1 MKVLGIFGSP
11 RRGGNSDILL
21 EEALEGARSAGA
33 DIVMVSCRDLEMC
46 GCLECGG
53 CDETGKCVVG
63 DDMQAVYPQL
73 LEANVVILSSP
84 MFFYGIT
91 SQAKALID
99 RCQALWNKR
108 MLEKPPGLRK
118 SYHSG
123 RGYLIAVG
131 ATKGANLFESA
142 KLVAK
147 YFFDA
152 LDMSFEGGMYVK
164 GIEGKG
170 HVANRTE
177 AMKQAFELGR
187 NSVLAQSGSVEPTTN
202 KEDKQ

>member
-11 RRGGNSDILL
+11 RRGGNSDLLL

-33 DIVMVSCRDLEMC
+33 DVVIVSCRDLEMC

-53 CDETGKCVVG
+53 CDTTGRCVVE
-63 DDMQAVYPQL
+63 DDMQPVYPL
-73 LEANVVILSSP
+73 LLQADVVILSSP

-108 MLEKPPGLRK
+108 MLEKAPEQRK
-118 SYHSG
+118 SYNGG

-131 ATKGANLFESA
+131 ASKGASLFEGA

-164 GIEGKG
+164 GVEGKG
-170 HVANRTE
+170 DIANRTD

-187 NSVLAQSGSVEPTTN
+187 NAVLTQRHSVDARTAAEE
-202 KEDKQ
+202 K

>member
-1 MKVLGIFGSP
+1 MKVLGILGSP
-11 RRGGNSDILL
+11 RRGGNSDLLL

-33 DIVMVSCRDLEMC
+33 EVIMVSCRDLEMC

-53 CDETGKCVVG
+53 CDATGKCVVE
-63 DDMQAVYPQL
+63 DDMQPVYPQL
-73 LEANVVILSSP
+73 LEADVVILSSP

-91 SQAKALID
+91 SQAKAFID

-108 MLEKPPGLRK
+108 MLEKPPEQRR
-118 SYHSG
+118 SYQGG

-131 ATKGANLFESA
+131 ASKGASLFEGA

-164 GIEGKG
+164 GVEGKG
-170 HVANRTE
+170 DVVNRTE

-187 NSVLAQSGSVEPTTN
+187 NSVLGQSQPVDRAG
-202 KEDKQ
+202 